1 MKKKS
6 MNNLKLA
13 IITGII
19 ILLAWGFY
27 ITFIYIES
35 IPQSMEKEV
44 FCKIVIV
51 AATQNCHP
59 GVSTHFGG
67 IP

>member
-1 MKKKS
+1 

-13 IITGII
+13 IIVGIL
-19 ILLAWGFY
+19 ILLVWGFY
-27 ITFIYIES
+27 ITFIYVDS
-35 IPQSMEKEV
+35 IPQSMEKET

-59 GVSTHFGG
+59 GISTNFGG
-67 IP
+67 LP

>member
-1 MKKKS
+1 MTS
-6 MNNLKLA
+6 NLKLA

-19 ILLAWGFY
+19 ILLVWCFY

-35 IPQSMEKEV
+35 IPQSMEKET
-44 FCKIVIV
+44 FCKIIIV

-59 GVSTHFGG
+59 GISTHFGG